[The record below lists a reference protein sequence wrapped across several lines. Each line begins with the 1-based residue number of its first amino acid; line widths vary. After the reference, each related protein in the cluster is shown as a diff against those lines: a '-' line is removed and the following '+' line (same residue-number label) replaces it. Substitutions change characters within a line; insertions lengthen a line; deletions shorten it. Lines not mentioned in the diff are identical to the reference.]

1 MMVGYLMLSGTELVI
16 AGLAAFAAGIINAL
30 AGGGTLISFPT
41 LVALGIPELTA
52 NITNTVAL
60 CPGYLGGSITQKED
74 LKGQKRRLWI
84 LLPAAIIGGI
94 TGALLLIVI
103 SDQVFRIL
111 VPFLVIFASLL
122 LAVQEPVKQ
131 WVITHSWEGGGHTRG
146 IKKAA
151 LPVGL
156 TAVYG
161 GYFGAGQSVIV
172 LSVLGVFLDDTLTRL
187 NALKQSITLCSNVA
201 AAVFL
206 LFSGM
211 VIWPVSLVMAT
222 GALLGGAAG
231 GKFAG
236 RINQALLRWT
246 VVIIGLIVGIILLV
260 NVIRTG

>member
-1 MMVGYLMLSGTELVI
+1 MLTGTELVI

-60 CPGYLGGSITQKED
+60 CPGYLGGSIAQKKD
-74 LKGQKRRLWI
+74 LNGQKRRLWI
-84 LLPAAIIGGI
+84 LLPAGVLGGI
-94 TGALLLIVI
+94 AGALLLIVI

-122 LAVQEPVKQ
+122 LAVQEPVKE
-131 WVITHSWEGGGHTRG
+131 WVMKHSREGGGDTKG
-146 IKKAA
+146 VKEAA

-187 NALKQSITLCSNVA
+187 NALKQAITLCSNVA

-211 VIWPVSLVMAT
+211 VIWPVALVMAA

-236 RINQALLRWT
+236 RINPALLRWT
-246 VVIIGLIVGIILLV
+246 VVIIGLVVGIMLLV

>member
-1 MMVGYLMLSGTELVI
+1 MVPNLMLTGTELVI

-41 LVALGIPELTA
+41 LVALGVPELSA

-60 CPGYLGGSITQKED
+60 CPGYLGGTIAQKED
-74 LKGQKRRLWI
+74 LKGQKRRLWV
-84 LLPAAIIGGI
+84 LLPAGIIGGI
-94 TGALLLIVI
+94 TGAILLIVI
-103 SDQVFRIL
+103 SDQVFRVL

-122 LAVQEPVKQ
+122 LAVQEPVRQ
-131 WVITHSWEGGGHTRG
+131 WVINHSREGRDDTNG

-172 LSVLGVFLDDTLTRL
+172 LSVLGVFLEDSLTRL
-187 NALKQSITLCSNVA
+187 NALKQSLTLCSNVA

-211 VIWPVSLVMAT
+211 VIWPVAIVMAA

-236 RINQALLRWT
+236 RINPTVLRWT
-246 VVIIGLIVGIILLV
+246 VVTIGLLVGIILLV